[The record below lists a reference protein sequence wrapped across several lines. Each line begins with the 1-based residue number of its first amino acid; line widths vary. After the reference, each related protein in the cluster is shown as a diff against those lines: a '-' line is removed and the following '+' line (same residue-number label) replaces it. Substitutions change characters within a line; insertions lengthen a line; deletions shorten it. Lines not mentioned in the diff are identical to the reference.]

1 MPAPCAPAGCPLRPA
16 TAGPD
21 SPGRAG
27 SRTAALLPRPPRWP
41 CPQRHDTA
49 RDKIT
54 FACGPC
60 RSVALRGMRP
70 QSSADRRIWSVPC
83 RGALPRARICEPARA
98 PQAMPPVQEKTSV
111 GEAPEPAVPRRPAA
125 TNSPHRPATHNRS
138 GARSHRPHVTR
149 CSSRCAA
156 LDKRYPPDLRGLTV
170 GKVWLRIGTDGT
182 FGAGARRG
190 SSLEAV
196 SFRAAQPRRVLP
208 PGRPGPGVGRRY
220 SCAACPP
227 RDERLPVADRFPAVR
242 NDSTIAAICS
252 ASRTRSRWPPW

>member
-1 MPAPCAPAGCPLRPA
+1 VPAPCAPAGCPLRPA

-156 LDKRYPPDLRGLTV
+156 LDKRYPPARPDGRQGLAADWYRWNIRRRCAARILTGGRQFPGGPAAACPAARPARTRRRAALLLRGL
-170 GKVWLRIGTDGT
+170 
-182 FGAGARRG
+182 
-190 SSLEAV
+190 
-196 SFRAAQPRRVLP
+196 
-208 PGRPGPGVGRRY
+208 
-220 SCAACPP
+220 
-227 RDERLPVADRFPAVR
+227 
-242 NDSTIAAICS
+242 S
-252 ASRTRSRWPPW
+252 AS